1 MAGFRLPTAD
11 HPAREAM
18 GDIAHLVEILD
29 PRNAARLPDFGEAI
43 RSARRTIASAP
54 AARRVNVV
62 CLRGDDERW
71 LVSVGPRVGWKR
83 LWNFGT
89 GRD

>member
-1 MAGFRLPTAD
+1 MPGFALPTIG

-18 GDIAHLVEILD
+18 GDIAHVVECLD
-29 PRNAARLPDFGEAI
+29 RRNVERLPDFAEAI
-43 RSARRTIASAP
+43 RSARKTLAGCS
-54 AARRVNVV
+54 AARSVNII

-71 LVSVGPRVGWKR
+71 LISVGPRGGWKR

-89 GRD
+89 GR